1 MADLSRILVPVDF
14 SPRCLGAVQ
23 YAEALASYY
32 QSKLFLLH
40 VLIPPMV
47 PYATAEAML
56 YSGVVDLSAEMLVE
70 RRQMLDEF
78 MVEELKNVPVER
90 VLLQGD
96 PAREIADYA
105 TKENCGL
112 IVMPTHGHGPFR
124 RFLLGSVTAKV
135 LHDAPCPVWT
145 GPHMEQAPPHE
156 RIQFRKILCALDL
169 GLQSRMVL
177 CWAAQFA
184 REFGAALSIVH
195 VIPIGTVR
203 LGGFYFDPEWRL
215 ELSRRAREQ
224 IADLKDDLQVEAE
237 ELIETGEVAAAVSDA
252 ARQCQADLIA
262 IGRGHSTGGP
272 GRLRAH
278 AYAILRESPCP
289 VTAI

>member
-1 MADLSRILVPVDF
+1 MADFSRILVPVEF
-14 SPRCLGAVQ
+14 SPRCQGAVQ
-23 YAEALASYY
+23 YAEALASHY
-32 QSKLFLLH
+32 QSKLSLLH
-40 VLIPPMV
+40 VLIPPVV
-47 PYATAEAML
+47 PYGAAEAMM
-56 YSGVVDLSAEMLVE
+56 YSGVGDLSAEMLVE

-105 TKENCGL
+105 ARQNCGL

-145 GPHMEQAPPHE
+145 GPHMEQAPPHAE
-156 RIQFRKILCALDL
+156 IQFRRILCAVDF
-169 GLQSRMVL
+169 GLQSRLVL
-177 CWAAQFA
+177 CWAGQFA

-195 VIPIGTVR
+195 VIPFTSVR
-203 LGGFYFDPEWRL
+203 MGNFYFDPDWRL
-215 ELSRRAREQ
+215 EMIRRARER
-224 IADLKDDLQVEAE
+224 IEFLKDDLQVDAE
-237 ELIETGEVAAAVSDA
+237 ELVETGEVAAAVSEA
-252 ARQCQADLIA
+252 ARQCHADLVA
-262 IGRGHSTGGP
+262 IGRGHATGGP

-289 VTAI
+289 VVAI

>member
-1 MADLSRILVPVDF
+1 MMYSGVADLSV
-14 SPRCLGAVQ
+14 
-23 YAEALASYY
+23 
-32 QSKLFLLH
+32 
-40 VLIPPMV
+40 
-47 PYATAEAML
+47 
-56 YSGVVDLSAEMLVE
+56 EMLTE
-70 RRQMLDEF
+70 RRLMLDGF
-78 MVEELKNVPVER
+78 MVDELKNLPVER

-105 TKENCGL
+105 AKENCGL

-156 RIQFRKILCALDL
+156 KIQFRKILCAVDF
-169 GLQSRMVL
+169 GLQSRLVV
-177 CWAAQFA
+177 CWAGQFA
-184 REFGAALSIVH
+184 REFGATLSIMH
-195 VIPIGTVR
+195 VLPFTSAR
-203 LGGFYFDPEWRL
+203 LGNFDFDPDWRL
-215 ELSRRAREQ
+215 ELVHRARERIQ
-224 IADLKDDLQVEAE
+224 FLKDDLQVDAE
-237 ELIETGEVAAAVSDA
+237 ELIDTGEIATTVSDA
-252 ARQCQADLIA
+252 ARQSQADLVA

-289 VTAI
+289 VVAI